1 MRGVGIAMLLVVI
14 GFVCFAGGY
23 IVAGGLEKLVEKYAI
38 GENVTVY
45 VQIPGEEV
53 YTEVGLKSGMTVLDA
68 VANVYEIKTDLTW
81 PQYGPAIK
89 TLEDQWFVYTVNGE
103 TPEVGMAA
111 YQLKGGEN
119 IELNIAS

>member
-1 MRGVGIAMLLVVI
+1 MGRVEIAMLLVVI
-14 GFVCFAGGY
+14 GVVCFAGGY
-23 IVAGGLEKLVEKYAI
+23 IVAGGLEKLAEKYTI

-45 VQIPGEEV
+45 VQIPGKDV

-68 VANVYEIKTDLTW
+68 VANVHEIKTDLSW

-89 TLEDQWFVYTVNGE
+89 TLDDQWFAYTVDGE
-103 TPEVGMAA
+103 TPEAGMAA

-119 IELNIAS
+119 IVLEIS

>member
-1 MRGVGIAMLLVVI
+1 MTRVEIAMLLVVI
-14 GFVCFAGGY
+14 GVVCFAGGY
-23 IVAGGLEKLVEKYAI
+23 IVAGGPEKLAEKYAI

-45 VQIPGEEV
+45 VQIPGEDV

-68 VANVYEIKTDLTW
+68 VANVYEIKTDLSW

-89 TLEDQWFVYTVNGE
+89 TLEGE
-103 TPEVGMAA
+103 WLTYMVDGEMAEVGMAA

-119 IELNIAS
+119 IELNIDS

>member
-1 MRGVGIAMLLVVI
+1 MGRVEIAMLLVVI
-14 GFVCFAGGY
+14 GVVCFAGGY
-23 IVAGGLEKLVEKYAI
+23 IVAGGPEKLAEKYTI

-45 VQIPGEEV
+45 VQILGEDV

-68 VANVYEIKTDLTW
+68 VANVYEIKTDLSW

-111 YQLKGGEN
+111 YQLRGDEN
-119 IELNIAS
+119 IELSIAP